1 MLKFYSFYKQATQ
14 GPCNIPRPGFWDPIG
29 RYKCNLG
36 KGKDSVKSS
45 AVLGKEM
52 LYFSLCSGI
61 LSAVLKSLIDCVLC
75 CRTGKVGIF

>member
-1 MLKFYSFYKQATQ
+1 M
-14 GPCNIPRPGFWDPIG
+14 IPQLWGFAVG
-29 RYKCNLG
+29 TSNLG